1 MLYPCD
7 QCGNEVEFDT
17 IVGRLCPQ
25 CREQSDDEVTEYE
38 IKPRSF
44 PHKIAYTSFGIL
56 GVISFWVSYLTI
68 GAVEG
73 AGGHISGLPGV
84 IGFMVIIPLG
94 IPLILAVFFGPFLS
108 LFTGWGDG
116 YLMSMTGLSYSLLFS
131 LLLASATAL
140 SWLFLA
146 YGIVCLVI
154 CVKGITKTTE

>member
-1 MLYPCD
+1 MLYRCD

-17 IVGRLCPQ
+17 LVGCLCPQ
-25 CREQSDDEVTEYE
+25 CREQSVDEVSENE

-56 GVISFWVSYLTI
+56 GVISFWVSYLAFSEI
-68 GAVEG
+68 QA
-73 AGGHISGLPGV
+73 AGGNTSGLAGV
-84 IGFMVIIPLG
+84 LGIGILVKLG

-116 YLMSMTGLSYSLLFS
+116 YLMSMTGLSYLLLFS

-146 YGIVCLVI
+146 YGIACLVI
-154 CVKGITKTTE
+154 CVIGLTKKTE

>member
-1 MLYPCD
+1 MLYPCN
-7 QCGNEVEFDT
+7 QCGNRVEFDT
-17 IVGRLCPQ
+17 IVDRLCPQ
-25 CREQSDDEVTEYE
+25 CRGHSVDEISENE

-44 PHKIAYTSFGIL
+44 PHKTAYLAFIVL
-56 GVISFWVSYLTI
+56 GLISLWVSYLTF

-73 AGGHISGLPGV
+73 VGGHIPGLPGV
-84 IGFMVIIPLG
+84 IGFLVIIPLG

-116 YLMSMTGLSYSLLFS
+116 YLMSMTGLSYLLFFS

-146 YGIVCLVI
+146 YGIACLVI
-154 CVKGITKTTE
+154 CVIGITKNTE